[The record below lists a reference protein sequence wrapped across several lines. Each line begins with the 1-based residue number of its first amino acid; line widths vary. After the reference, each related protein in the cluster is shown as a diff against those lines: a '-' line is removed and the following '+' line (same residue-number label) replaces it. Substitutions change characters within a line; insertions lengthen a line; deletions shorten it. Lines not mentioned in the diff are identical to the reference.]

1 LFTNNFAHNAYFVG
15 VWFSYI
21 AEVASPCGNLASV
34 STPLQ
39 VYEPFRAGLPKLGK
53 YWKSL
58 WFRRTFISEYS
69 KSELREQHFDSV
81 FGQLWLVL
89 NPLLLSG
96 VYFILI
102 VIIGGT
108 TDSTRYVHLTATLF
122 LFYLVANSL
131 TGGVK
136 SITAGQ
142 RLILNTAFPR
152 IMLPISAVVIAIFKF
167 LPTLIVFLIIKAI
180 VGSSFSLEML
190 WAIPVLMIT
199 VFLALGLAIT
209 ISCINVYFRDIA
221 SFLPYLTRTLL
232 YLSPILYESSS
243 LNPRLKALE
252 VINPLFPIL
261 DSWSRALV
269 HGEVPQASSML
280 QGLAWATGIFLIGTY
295 FFLSREREFAVR
307 L

>member
-1 LFTNNFAHNAYFVG
+1 
-15 VWFSYI
+15 
-21 AEVASPCGNLASV
+21 V

-39 VYEPFRAGLPKLGK
+39 VYEPFRAGLPKLGR

-58 WFRRTFISEYS
+58 WSRRTFISEYS

-96 VYFILI
+96 VYFVLI
-102 VIIGGT
+102 VIIGGA
-108 TDSTRYVHLTATLF
+108 TDSGRYVHLTASLF

-152 IMLPISAVVIAIFKF
+152 IMLPLSAVVIALFKF
-167 LPTLIVFLIIKAI
+167 LPTFLVFFVIKLV
-180 VGSSFSLEML
+180 VGSNFSLQML
-190 WAIPVLMIT
+190 WAIPVLLIT
-199 VFLALGLAIT
+199 IFLSLALAIT

-232 YLSPILYESSS
+232 YLSPILYEASALKPS
-243 LNPRLKALE
+243 LRVLE
-252 VINPLFPIL
+252 IFNPLFPIL
-261 DSWSRALV
+261 DAWSRAMV
-269 HGEVPQASSML
+269 HGEAPSMSSLL
-280 QGLAWATGIFLIGTY
+280 QSLAWASGIFFVGTY

>member
-1 LFTNNFAHNAYFVG
+1 M
-15 VWFSYI
+15 
-21 AEVASPCGNLASV
+21 

-39 VYEPFRAGLPKLGK
+39 VYEPFKAGLPKLGR

-58 WFRRTFISEYS
+58 WSRRTFIKEYS

-89 NPLLLSG
+89 NPLLLSA
-96 VYFILI
+96 VYFVLI
-102 VIIGGT
+102 IIIGGT
-108 TDSTRYVHLTATLF
+108 TDSARFAHLTASLF
-122 LFYLVANSL
+122 LFYLVSNSL

-136 SITAGQ
+136 SVTAGQ

-167 LPTLIVFLIIKAI
+167 LPTIIVFLVVKAV
-180 VGSSFSLEML
+180 VGTPFTFEML
-190 WAIPVLMIT
+190 WAIPVLLIT
-199 VFLALGLAIT
+199 VFLALSLAIT

-232 YLSPILYESSS
+232 YLSPILYVASDLKPS
-243 LNPRLKALE
+243 LRVIE
-252 VINPLFPIL
+252 VFNPLFPIL
-261 DSWSRALV
+261 DSWSRAMVQGVAPEL
-269 HGEVPQASSML
+269 SSML
-280 QGLAWATGIFLIGTY
+280 QGLAWATGFFLVGTY

>member
-1 LFTNNFAHNAYFVG
+1 MSA
-15 VWFSYI
+15 
-21 AEVASPCGNLASV
+21 
-34 STPLQ
+34 PLQ
-39 VYEPFRAGLPKLGK
+39 VYEPFKAGLPPLTR

-58 WFRRTFISEYS
+58 WSRRTFISEYS
-69 KSELREQHFDSV
+69 RSELREQHFDSV

-89 NPLLLSG
+89 NPLLLSA
-96 VYFILI
+96 VYFLLI
-102 VIIGGT
+102 VIIGGSS
-108 TDSTRYVHLTATLF
+108 DSVRYAHLTATLF

-167 LPTLIVFLIIKAI
+167 LPTLFVFLVIRTL
-180 VGSSFSLEML
+180 VGLPFSWQML
-190 WAIPVLMIT
+190 WAFPVLLIAML
-199 VFLALGLAIT
+199 LALGLAIT
-209 ISCINVYFRDIA
+209 ISCINVYFRDIS

-232 YLSPILYESSS
+232 YLSPILYEASA
-243 LNPRLKALE
+243 LKPKLLAIEIL
-252 VINPLFPIL
+252 NPLFPLL

-269 HGEVPQASSML
+269 HGEAPLTSNML
-280 QGLAWATGIFLIGTY
+280 AALAWALGILIIGTY

>member
-1 LFTNNFAHNAYFVG
+1 M
-15 VWFSYI
+15 
-21 AEVASPCGNLASV
+21 

-39 VYEPFRAGLPKLGK
+39 VYEPFKAGLPKLGR

-58 WFRRTFISEYS
+58 WSRRTFIKEYS

-89 NPLLLSG
+89 NPLLLSA
-96 VYFILI
+96 VYFVLI
-102 VIIGGT
+102 IIIGGT
-108 TDSTRYVHLTATLF
+108 SDSARYANLTASLF

-136 SITAGQ
+136 SVTAGQ

-152 IMLPISAVVIAIFKF
+152 IMLPISALVIAIFKF
-167 LPTLIVFLIIKAI
+167 LPTLVVFLVIKAI
-180 VGSSFSLEML
+180 VGSPFTIEML
-190 WAIPVLMIT
+190 WAIPVLLIT
-199 VFLALGLAIT
+199 IFLALGLAIT

-232 YLSPILYESSS
+232 YLSPILYAASDLKPS
-243 LNPRLKALE
+243 LRAIE
-252 VINPLFPIL
+252 VVNPLFPIL
-261 DSWSRALV
+261 DSWSQAMV
-269 HGEVPQASSML
+269 QGEAPQLSSML
-280 QGLAWATGIFLIGTY
+280 QGLAWATGIFFIGTY

>member
-1 LFTNNFAHNAYFVG
+1 V
-15 VWFSYI
+15 S
-21 AEVASPCGNLASV
+21 SPI
-34 STPLQ
+34 Q
-39 VYEPFRAGLPKLGK
+39 VYEPFKAGLPKLGK

-58 WFRRTFISEYS
+58 WSRRTFISEFS

-81 FGQLWLVL
+81 FGQLWLVI

-102 VIIGGT
+102 VIIRGGS
-108 TDSTRYVHLTATLF
+108 DSTRYVHLTATLF
-122 LFYLVANSL
+122 LFYLISNSL

-152 IMLPISAVVIAIFKF
+152 VMLPISAVIIAIFKF
-167 LPTLIVFLIIKAI
+167 VPTIFVFLIIKVV
-180 VGSSFSLEML
+180 VGSKFKVEML
-190 WAIPVLMIT
+190 WAIPILLIT
-199 VFLALGLAIT
+199 ILLALGLAIT

-232 YLSPILYESSS
+232 YLSPVLYEASE
-243 LNPRLKALE
+243 LDPKLRVLE
-252 VINPLFPIL
+252 IVNPLFPIL
-261 DSWSRALV
+261 DSWSSALV
-269 HGEVPQASSML
+269 HGQMPEISNML
-280 QGLAWATGIFLIGTY
+280 QGLAWALGIFLIGTY

>member
-1 LFTNNFAHNAYFVG
+1 
-15 VWFSYI
+15 
-21 AEVASPCGNLASV
+21 V

-39 VYEPFRAGLPKLGK
+39 VYEPFKAGLPKLGR

-58 WFRRTFISEYS
+58 WSRRTFIKEYS

-81 FGQLWLVL
+81 FGQLWLVI
-89 NPLLLSG
+89 NPLLLSA

-102 VIIGGT
+102 NIIS
-108 TDSTRYVHLTATLF
+108 DSADSERYVHLTASLF

-136 SITAGQ
+136 SVTAGQ

-152 IMLPISAVVIAIFKF
+152 IMLPISALVIAIFKF
-167 LPTLIVFLIIKAI
+167 LPTLMVFMVIKAI
-180 VGSSFSLEML
+180 VGSAFTIEML
-190 WAIPVLMIT
+190 WAIPVLLIT
-199 VFLALGLAIT
+199 IFLALGLAIT

-221 SFLPYLTRTLL
+221 SFLPYFTRTLL
-232 YLSPILYESSS
+232 YLSPILYTAKEVKPS
-243 LNPRLKALE
+243 LRFIE
-252 VINPLFPIL
+252 IFNPLFPIL
-261 DSWSRALV
+261 DSWSSV
-269 HGEVPQASSML
+269 MVQGEVPQLSSML
-280 QGLAWATGIFLIGTY
+280 QGLAWATGIFFVGTY

>member
-1 LFTNNFAHNAYFVG
+1 MSA
-15 VWFSYI
+15 
-21 AEVASPCGNLASV
+21 
-34 STPLQ
+34 PLQ
-39 VYEPFRAGLPKLGK
+39 VYEPFKAGLPPLTR

-58 WFRRTFISEYS
+58 WSRRTFISEYS
-69 KSELREQHFDSV
+69 RSELREQHFDSV

-89 NPLLLSG
+89 NPLLLSA
-96 VYFILI
+96 VYFLLI
-102 VIIGGT
+102 VIIGGSS
-108 TDSTRYVHLTATLF
+108 DSIRYAHLTATLF

-167 LPTLIVFLIIKAI
+167 LPTLVVFLFIRTL
-180 VGSSFSLEML
+180 VGLPFSWQML
-190 WAIPVLMIT
+190 WAFPVLLIAML
-199 VFLALGLAIT
+199 LALGLAIT
-209 ISCINVYFRDIA
+209 ISCINVYFRDIS

-232 YLSPILYESSS
+232 YLSPILYEASA
-243 LNPRLKALE
+243 LKPELLAIE
-252 VINPLFPIL
+252 VVNPLFPLL

-269 HGEVPQASSML
+269 HGQAPQASSIL
-280 QGLAWATGIFLIGTY
+280 AALAWAVGILIIGTY

>member
-1 LFTNNFAHNAYFVG
+1 M
-15 VWFSYI
+15 
-21 AEVASPCGNLASV
+21 

-39 VYEPFRAGLPKLGK
+39 VYEPFKAGLPKLGR

-58 WFRRTFISEYS
+58 WSRRTFIKEYS

-89 NPLLLSG
+89 NPLLLSA
-96 VYFILI
+96 VYFVLI
-102 VIIGGT
+102 IIIGGT
-108 TDSTRYVHLTATLF
+108 TDSARFAHLTASLF
-122 LFYLVANSL
+122 LFYLVSNSL

-136 SITAGQ
+136 SVTAGQ

-167 LPTLIVFLIIKAI
+167 LPTIIVFLVVKAV
-180 VGSSFSLEML
+180 VGTPFTFEML
-190 WAIPVLMIT
+190 WAIPVLLIT
-199 VFLALGLAIT
+199 VFLALSLAIT

-232 YLSPILYESSS
+232 YLSPILYVASDLKPS
-243 LNPRLKALE
+243 LR
-252 VINPLFPIL
+252 VIEIFNPLFPIL
-261 DSWSRALV
+261 DSWSRAMVQGVAPEL
-269 HGEVPQASSML
+269 SSML
-280 QGLAWATGIFLIGTY
+280 QGLAWATGFFLVGTY

>member
-1 LFTNNFAHNAYFVG
+1 M
-15 VWFSYI
+15 
-21 AEVASPCGNLASV
+21 

-58 WFRRTFISEYS
+58 WSRRTFISEYS

-102 VIIGGT
+102 IIIGGT
-108 TDSTRYVHLTATLF
+108 TDSSRYVHLTASLF

-167 LPTLIVFLIIKAI
+167 IPTLIVFLVIKA
-180 VGSSFSLEML
+180 VMGSPFSIEML
-190 WAIPVLMIT
+190 WAIPVLLIT

-232 YLSPILYESSS
+232 YLSPILYEASA
-243 LNPRLKALE
+243 LNPNLKALE
-252 VINPLFPIL
+252 IVNPLFPIL

-269 HGEVPQASSML
+269 QGEVPQTSSML
-280 QGLAWATGIFLIGTY
+280 QGLVWATGIFFIGTY

>member
-1 LFTNNFAHNAYFVG
+1 M
-15 VWFSYI
+15 
-21 AEVASPCGNLASV
+21 

-39 VYEPFRAGLPKLGK
+39 VYEPFKAGLPKLGR

-58 WFRRTFISEYS
+58 WSRRTFIKEYS

-81 FGQLWLVL
+81 FGQLWLVI
-89 NPLLLSG
+89 NPLLLSA

-102 VIIGGT
+102 NIIS
-108 TDSTRYVHLTATLF
+108 DSADSERYVHLTASLF

-136 SITAGQ
+136 SVTAGQ

-152 IMLPISAVVIAIFKF
+152 IMLPISALVIAIFKF
-167 LPTLIVFLIIKAI
+167 LPTLIVFMVIKAI
-180 VGSSFSLEML
+180 VGSAFTIEML
-190 WAIPVLMIT
+190 WAIPVLFIT
-199 VFLALGLAIT
+199 IFLALGLAIT

-232 YLSPILYESSS
+232 YLSPILYAAEDIKPS
-243 LNPRLKALE
+243 LRFIE
-252 VINPLFPIL
+252 IFNPLFPIL
-261 DSWSRALV
+261 DSWSRTMV
-269 HGEVPQASSML
+269 QGEVPHLSSML
-280 QGLAWATGIFLIGTY
+280 QGLAWATGIFFVGTY